1 MGKTGIIFRKELL
14 DIIRDKRTVI
24 TMILLPLLVF
34 PVIMTFMARITAS
47 QTRKAGEKTLKVAYI
62 SGGNA
67 EKLTVLL
74 QEAEKID
81 LATEYSVEQAREM
94 IRQES
99 LDFLIAVAEDF
110 DAKIA
115 AGETGSINL
124 YYKLSN
130 EVEIT
135 RRRIRRILNR
145 SRDLYLESRLEEVN
159 LDPAFIDTVN
169 VSEVDISTVQE
180 KIGHYAGGFL
190 PYLFILFC
198 FIGSMYPAIDLG
210 AGEKERYTIETLL
223 ATPASRLEIV
233 LGKFLV
239 VFMAGVVSAVLAIAG
254 LFIAVKQ
261 IPEIPPQILESLVK
275 IVEIKTVLLMLSLL
289 IPLCAFFAAL
299 LLSFSIF
306 ANSFKEAQ
314 SQMTPMN
321 FLVILPAA
329 AGLLPGVKL
338 TAVTALI
345 PILNVSLATK
355 EIISGTM
362 EPGLLALV
370 YLVMFA
376 LAGISLIF
384 CARWFSRESV
394 IFRGI

>member
-1 MGKTGIIFRKELL
+1 MTKTGIIFKKEVL
-14 DIIRDKRTVI
+14 DILREKRTVI

-34 PVIMTFMARITAS
+34 PVIMTFAARITAS
-47 QTRKAGEKTLKVAYI
+47 QAQKAGEKTLKVAYI
-62 SGGNA
+62 SRGNA
-67 EKLTVLL
+67 EELTRLL
-74 QEAEKID
+74 KETRDLELVTDRPRAEALEGIKED
-81 LATEYSVEQAREM
+81 
-94 IRQES
+94 S
-99 LDFLIAVAEDF
+99 LDFLIEVAADF
-110 DAKIA
+110 DQKVA
-115 AGETGSINL
+115 TGRTGDITL

-135 RRRIRRILNR
+135 RGRVRKLLNR
-145 SRDLYLESRLEEVN
+145 VREIYLESRLREVQ
-159 LDPAFIDTVN
+159 LEPSFVRTVEI
-169 VSEVDISTVQE
+169 SEVDVSTVQE

-198 FIGSMYPAIDLG
+198 FFGAMYPAIDLG

-223 ATPASRLEIV
+223 ASPVSRMEIV

-239 VFMAGVVSAVLAIAG
+239 VFMAGVTSAVLAIVG
-254 LFIAVKQ
+254 LFIAIKQ
-261 IPEIPPQILESLVK
+261 IPEIPPQILESIIK
-275 IVEIKTVLLMLSLL
+275 IVEIKSILLMLSLL

-314 SQMTPMN
+314 SLMTPMN

-338 TAVTALI
+338 TTVTALI
-345 PILNVSLATK
+345 PVLNVSLATK
-355 EIISGTM
+355 EIVSGTM
-362 EPGLLALV
+362 EPGLLVLV

-376 LAGISLIF
+376 LAGVSLWF
-384 CARWFSRESV
+384 CSRWFNRENV